1 LTDDILQE
9 KAGSIER
16 CIVRVRAKYVGHEAE
31 LEHDLDLQDI
41 IVLNLQR
48 ACQIAIDMGMRKGR
62 LRRLGLPKDS
72 AEIFAILQAAGLLKK
87 ELATSLR
94 RMVGFATLPCTSIA
108 SSTSTRYATS
118 SSIGSTI
125 SSPSARRCCS
135 PIPRL
140 EGLNL

>member
-1 LTDDILQE
+1 MIDDILQE

-48 ACQIAIDMGMRKGR
+48 ACQTAIDMGMRKGR

-94 RMVGFATLPCTSIA
+94 RMVGFRNIA
-108 SSTSTRYATS
+108 VHEYRKLDLDKVRY
-118 SSIGSTI
+118 II
-125 SSPSARRCCS
+125 EH
-135 PIPRL
+135 RL
-140 EGLNL
+140 DDLLAFSKAMLLADPAP

>member
-1 LTDDILQE
+1 MIDDILQE

-72 AEIFAILQAAGLLKK
+72 ADIFAILQAAGLLKK

-94 RMVGFATLPCTSIA
+94 RMVGFRNIA
-108 SSTSTRYATS
+108 VHEYRKLDLDKVRY
-118 SSIGSTI
+118 II
-125 SSPSARRCCS
+125 EH
-135 PIPRL
+135 RL
-140 EGLNL
+140 DDLLAFSKAMLLADPAP